1 MPVPGCKTFN
11 LEINSPLAS
20 FGIVDMHKGKNHAK
34 DCKKRKAPMSP
45 VSMPEVPD
53 KFFKPNH
60 NPDNEPDD
68 GAGPSQPPRWDCC
81 ITGGEGLQLCTCT

>member
-1 MPVPGCKTFN
+1 
-11 LEINSPLAS
+11 
-20 FGIVDMHKGKNHAK
+20 MHKGKNHAK

-53 KFFKPNH
+53 KFFKPNR

-68 GAGPSQPPRWDCC
+68 GAGPSRH
-81 ITGGEGLQLCTCT
+81 GGIVA